1 MAYKRHEGSISHL
14 TEKELSPSI
23 PRFFHVL
30 NDAHVLHALRLPSSF
45 APKVE
50 HLVDQEILLED
61 LCGQIWPVTLSYV
74 DNALS
79 FALGWEIFYRD
90 HALEG
95 GCSLIFNYVGER
107 HMSVQIYDPSGCERT
122 CFTYPVR
129 QLNNQNCYN
138 VGVEEISEMG
148 SAPRTAAM
156 GCLKERESLF
166 PISIMGLGSR
176 WEVLPRRK
184 WVPPGKEGAPEEEKR
199 EEEQEASFAAAAGEA
214 GGGDHAVPAAVV
226 AGEERGEVE
235 MPMLSLPEKE
245 EEEEQNLPQTL
256 LHRRHRRC
264 RRRRREETA
273 AGDLVKI

>member
-156 GCLKERESLF
+156 GMPQRKGVSISDIHNGFGKPMGGIAKEKMGASGQVILTKVELVHVNQEICLEEEMDATPSANASHLSKD
-166 PISIMGLGSR
+166 PIS
-176 WEVLPRRK
+176 
-184 WVPPGKEGAPEEEKR
+184 PPP
-199 EEEQEASFAAAAGEA
+199 
-214 GGGDHAVPAAVV
+214 V
-226 AGEERGEVE
+226 
-235 MPMLSLPEKE
+235 
-245 EEEEQNLPQTL
+245 
-256 LHRRHRRC
+256 
-264 RRRRREETA
+264 
-273 AGDLVKI
+273 